1 MMDPRYRM
9 QMELLSRLTLL
20 LISQHTSEFRQKWH
34 KSRRLRKINEIIKK
48 VEKG

>member
-1 MMDPRYRM
+1 MMDPMYRM

-20 LISQHTSEFRQKWH
+20 LISQHTSEFRQKRH
-34 KSRRLRKINEIIKK
+34 KSRKINKIIKK